1 MIKNEI
7 LAPDISVRLGKLCFK
22 NPVILASGTA
32 RYGEEIARFIDL
44 NQLGGI
50 IVKVTSLMPKLGNPP
65 RRIVETAGGMLSSVG
80 GHNIGVE
87 KLIKEKLPFLRE
99 FDIRVIVNIGVEATV
114 EGYHEVA
121 RRLDE
126 AEGVSAIEINI
137 SGPNVKEGGIL
148 FGQYPEKVY
157 KVVKSVREATTL
169 PIIAK
174 LTPNIT
180 DITEIARAAVE
191 GGTDILS
198 LINNPLGMAVDI
210 HSRKPVLSFVTG
222 GLSGP
227 AIKPI
232 ALRMLWE
239 LNKAKLGLPIIGIGG
254 ISNATDAIE
263 FIITG
268 ASAIQVGSANLVD
281 PEISVKIVKG
291 IRQYCVDNGI
301 ENISELVGVLK
312 Y

>member
-1 MIKNEI
+1 MNNNI
-7 LAPDISVRLGKLCFK
+7 LNPDISVRLGKLHLK
-22 NPVILASGTA
+22 NPVILASGTVG
-32 RYGEEIARFIDL
+32 YGEEIARFIDL

-50 IVKVTSLMPKLGNPP
+50 ILKVTSLMPKLGNPP
-65 RRIVETAGGMLSSVG
+65 RRIVETAGGMLSTVG
-80 GHNIGVE
+80 GHNVGVE

-99 FDIRVIVNIGVEATV
+99 FDIRVIANIGVEATV

-121 RRLDE
+121 RRLDG